1 MLELLWFTW
10 KDLGGSCEMKNL
22 RRLICKV
29 TPQTLWN
36 LQKLAKMMRYGDNL
50 GKVVDKLVREKM
62 ISLKDWGDLR

>member
-1 MLELLWFTW
+1 
-10 KDLGGSCEMKNL
+10 MKNL
-22 RRLICKV
+22 RRLACKV